1 MKKILVAFTF
11 IFLLSLTSFSQQTPQ
26 PTPPIIETDGVIKVD
41 SSIVQIDFQ
50 VLDKSGKPVK
60 NITLKDVEVYQD
72 GKLQDIANLT
82 YIGVRNELKKDGVE
96 AKVEKIKKN
105 SPPIPPISA
114 SSVRSNEQGR
124 LITFV
129 VDDGNC
135 KSSIGG
141 INSSRETLLK
151 FVNEQML
158 PNDKVAI
165 YQTKGGSSL
174 IRQYS
179 SNKQNLIATI
189 KKIRLSF
196 QGPNCGAAFS
206 DSISYDD
213 KFDKRSADVET
224 GDSQKRDSQTI
235 GSIGVLNYVI
245 DRLKPI
251 SGRKSVFFLSEG
263 LAIPSESQSKDL
275 LRTMS
280 DKALR
285 SSVVFYTIDVR
296 GLVSPD
302 TIQAADS
309 INGIGNENN
318 ENLTERV
325 FVEPRRK
332 ELTDS
337 RQGLAELA
345 YATGGDFVK
354 DQNFFNEKI
363 ETIIETENGYYL
375 VSYNPEDEAFGGK
388 EFHKIEIKLKN
399 PDLKVQSRAGF
410 YGTNEKPSK
419 AQPKS
424 ADSSLYQAISSP
436 FDEDGI
442 EMRLTTIS
450 ETEPKK
456 GEFVRTL
463 LFLNGKDLTFVDVP
477 NGNKK
482 LTFDIAAVTLDEKS
496 KVVDEFNRT
505 HSLQI
510 PAESVK
516 SILEN
521 GLVYTADVPIMKKGT
536 YNFRIVVRDNASKR
550 ISSSGEV
557 LEIRDSN
564 NDNFSMSGL
573 ITGEI
578 SNDGSP
584 IFPTSKTPENAIS
597 MPLNS
602 TNSAIRK
609 YRGGD
614 RLHFI
619 YTLYNSKSDNLTTQI
634 RLFSEGKLV
643 VEGSEKPLQVND
655 IKKFQG
661 SGFLQI
667 TPTVLIGEYVL
678 QIVVRDKKNNKT
690 VSQWIDFEVVGR

>member
-1 MKKILVAFTF
+1 MKRILITVA
-11 IFLLSLTSFSQQTPQ
+11 ISFLVSFNGFSQTTKPS
-26 PTPPIIETDGVIKVD
+26 PPVVEDAEVIRVD
-41 SSIVQIDFQ
+41 SSLVQMDFQ
-50 VLDKSGKPVK
+50 VVDKKDNPVK
-60 NITLKDVEVYQD
+60 NLTASDIEIYQD
-72 GKLQDIANLT
+72 GKLQTITNFSYVGSGTNTSISASKT
-82 YIGVRNELKKDGVE
+82 
-96 AKVEKIKKN
+96 EKLNKN
-105 SPPIPPISA
+105 APPIPPT
-114 SSVRSNEQGR
+114 SVRSKGQGR

-135 KSSIGG
+135 KSSLSG
-141 INSSRETLLK
+141 INSMRETLLK
-151 FVNEQML
+151 FVSEEML
-158 PNDKVAI
+158 PNDRVAI

-179 SNKQNLIATI
+179 SNKENLLRLI

-196 QGPNCGAAFS
+196 QGPNCGNGFF
-206 DSISYDD
+206 DSIDYDD
-213 KFDKRSADVET
+213 KFDKNTPSLESS
-224 GDSQKRDSQTI
+224 DSQKRDSKTI

-263 LAIPSESQSKDL
+263 LAIPSDSQSKDL
-275 LRTMS
+275 LKTIS

-318 ENLTERV
+318 ENLTEKV

-332 ELTDS
+332 ELRES
-337 RQGLAELA
+337 REGLADLA
-345 YATGGDFVK
+345 YATGGDFIK
-354 DQNFFNEKI
+354 DQNFFTDRI
-363 ETIIETENGYYL
+363 ETIIENETGYYL
-375 VSYNPEDEAFGGK
+375 AAYDPDDNKFDGK
-388 EFHKIEIKLKN
+388 EFHKIEIKIKN
-399 PDLKVQSRAGF
+399 PDWKVRSRAGF
-410 YGTNEKPSK
+410 YGTNEKPTK
-419 AQPKS
+419 VQPKS
-424 ADSSLYQAISSP
+424 EDSPLYQAISSP

-463 LFLNGKDLTFVDVP
+463 LFLNGKDLTFTDLP
-477 NGNKK
+477 NGKKK

-496 KVVDEFNRT
+496 KVVDEFNQT

-521 GLVYTADVPIMKKGT
+521 GLVYTADVPIKKKGT
-536 YNFRIVVRDNASKR
+536 YNFRIVVRDNVSKR

-564 NDNFSMSGL
+564 SDNFSMSGL

-584 IFPTSKTPENAIS
+584 SFPTSKSPENAIS
-597 MPLNS
+597 IPLNS

-655 IKKFQG
+655 LKKFQG

-667 TPTVLIGEYVL
+667 TPTVLVGEYVL

-690 VSQWIDFEVVGR
+690 VSQWIDFEVVER

>member
-1 MKKILVAFTF
+1 MKRILTA
-11 IFLLSLTSFSQQTPQ
+11 IIISFLISFNGFSQTPQ
-26 PTPPIIETDGVIKVD
+26 PSPPFADDSEVIRVD
-41 SSIVQIDFQ
+41 SSLVQMDFQ
-50 VLDKSGKPVK
+50 VLDKKDNPVK
-60 NITLKDVEVYQD
+60 NLTTNDIEIYQD
-72 GKLQDIANLT
+72 GKLQTITNFSYVGSPQNTSNSAVKPEKL
-82 YIGVRNELKKDGVE
+82 GKNE
-96 AKVEKIKKN
+96 
-105 SPPIPPISA
+105 PPIPP
-114 SSVRSNEQGR
+114 SSVRSNGQGR

-135 KSSIGG
+135 QSSLGG
-141 INSSRETLLK
+141 INSMRETLLK
-151 FVNEQML
+151 FVNEEML
-158 PNDKVAI
+158 PNDRVAI
-165 YQTKGGSSL
+165 YQTKGGSAL

-179 SNKQNLIATI
+179 SNKENLLRLI

-196 QGPNCGAAFS
+196 QGLNCGSGIF
-206 DSISYDD
+206 DSVDYDQKFNIESKALTEAD
-213 KFDKRSADVET
+213 KQT
-224 GDSQKRDSQTI
+224 RDARAV
-235 GSIGVLNYVI
+235 GSIGVLNYMI

-251 SGRKSVFFLSEG
+251 SGRKTVFFLSEG
-263 LAIPSESQSKDL
+263 LAIPAGSQASSL
-275 LRTMS
+275 LQTMS

-296 GLVSPD
+296 GLVIPGSFQASD
-302 TIQAADS
+302 SLRGISSQGGQNVTTTIS
-309 INGIGNENN
+309 NTRR
-318 ENLTERV
+318 TELV
-325 FVEPRRK
+325 
-332 ELTDS
+332 DS
-337 RQGLAELA
+337 REGLRSLA
-345 YATGGDFVK
+345 YATGGDFIK
-354 DQNFFNEKI
+354 DQNFFTDSI
-363 ETIIETENGYYL
+363 ETIIENETGYYL
-375 VSYNPEDEAFGGK
+375 AAYDPDDNKFDGK

-399 PDLKVQSRAGF
+399 PDLKVRSRAGF
-410 YGTNEKPSK
+410 YGTNEKPNK
-419 AQPKS
+419 VQPKS
-424 ADSSLYQAISSP
+424 ADSPLYQAISSP
-436 FDEDGI
+436 FDEAGI

-463 LFLNGKDLTFVDVP
+463 LFLNGKDLTFVDLP

-521 GLVYTADVPIMKKGT
+521 GLVYNADIPIKKKGT

-550 ISSSGEV
+550 LASAGEI

-578 SNDGSP
+578 GNDGSP
-584 IFPTSKTPENAIS
+584 IFPTSKSPENAIS
-597 MPLNS
+597 VPLNS

-614 RLHFI
+614 RLHFT

-634 RLFSEGKLV
+634 RLFSDGKVV
-643 VEGSEKPLQVND
+643 VEGSEKPMQVND
-655 IKKFQG
+655 LKKFQG
-661 SGFLQI
+661 NGFLQI
-667 TPTVLIGEYVL
+667 TPSVLTGEYVL
-678 QIVVRDKKNNKT
+678 QIVVRDKKTNKT
-690 VSQWIDFEVVGR
+690 VSQWIDFEVVEK